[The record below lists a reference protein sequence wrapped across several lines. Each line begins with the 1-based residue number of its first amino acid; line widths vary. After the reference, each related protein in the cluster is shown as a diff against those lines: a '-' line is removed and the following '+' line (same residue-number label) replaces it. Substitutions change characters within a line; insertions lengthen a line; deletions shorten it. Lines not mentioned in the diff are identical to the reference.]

1 MYNEGRIKRSIV
13 PRKKGEECMESS
25 QNAGKKMTMPKQ
37 HLPEN
42 RSLQDMA
49 WNAVLKSYRFCY
61 YTGVQLI
68 RYFRR
73 YKKRLFR
80 FAVST
85 RLGIQLKIKKRLT
98 LVGRKFRFAMN
109 DAMRPYRQVQ
119 RLKQSQEERLALA
132 EELGPKEVRREK
144 SRIWRESL
152 RLVCKTLGTVFNYVA
167 PVVSFIILVSLI
179 HQNTNL
185 QFALEVEY
193 NDKMIGYIAK
203 ESDFDE
209 SEKMMQS
216 RIVYEEYQPPLDT
229 VPKYTLKVIDKE
241 ELSTV
246 NEIADELIAASGNE
260 ITEAS
265 GLYVDGTF
273 YGAVEN
279 AAPVRALLDS
289 MLNQYRTGDENERV
303 DFVQDVQLS
312 KGLYLLSS
320 LVEPEEMEAV
330 LTSEVEGE
338 VTYTVEEGDAPTL
351 ISQKMDIPYSQLKA
365 LNPGIEE
372 SLLVGQEVLI
382 SNQVNFLTVKRTVTE
397 VYEEDIPFGTEEVV
411 DANYAKG
418 YQAVRSSGVLG
429 KRLVTAD
436 VVYVNGLE
444 TDRTEIDSTVLK
456 EPVDQVVTVGT
467 AEPIQVLSS
476 SSGSGYSSSSGG
488 FIWPVDGGYLSCGIN
503 GYWGHTGMDIAASRG
518 TVIRAAASGTVVK
531 AVRQYYAYGIHVKI
545 SHGNGIYTLY
555 AHMSQL
561 AVSYGDYVQQ
571 GQIIGYVGQTGN
583 AYGNHCH
590 FEIIINGRFMDP
602 SKYIGTYYPGR

>member
-1 MYNEGRIKRSIV
+1 
-13 PRKKGEECMESS
+13 MESS

-85 RLGIQLKIKKRLT
+85 RLGFQLKIKKRLI

-279 AAPVRALLDS
+279 AAPIHALLDS

-320 LVEPEEMEAV
+320 LVEPEEMEAI
-330 LTSEVEGE
+330 LTSEVEGK
-338 VTYTVEEGDAPTL
+338 VTYTVEECDAPTL
-351 ISQKMDIPYSQLKA
+351 ITQKMDIPYSQLKA

-372 SLLVGQEVLI
+372 SLLVGQEVLV

-429 KRLVTAD
+429 KRLITAD

-467 AEPIQVLSS
+467 AEPVQVLSS

-503 GYWGHTGMDIAASRG
+503 GYWGHTGMDIATSRG
-518 TVIRAAASGTVVK
+518 TIIRAAASGTVVK

>member
-1 MYNEGRIKRSIV
+1 MEKKSSGTSV
-13 PRKKGEECMESS
+13 TRKKGEECMESS
-25 QNAGKKMTMPKQ
+25 QNAGKKMPAAKRRMPKNQ
-37 HLPEN
+37 
-42 RSLQDMA
+42 SLQDMA
-49 WNAVLKSYRFCY
+49 QNAALKSYRFCY

-80 FAVST
+80 FAVRT
-85 RLGIQLKIKKRLT
+85 RLGLQLKMKKRLT
-98 LVGRKFRFAMN
+98 LVGRKFRFAVN

-119 RLKQSQEERLALA
+119 RLRQSQEERLALA
-132 EELGPKEVRREK
+132 EELGPKAVRKEK

-152 RLVCKTLGTVFNYVA
+152 RLVCKILGTVFNYVA
-167 PVVSFIILVSLI
+167 PVVSFIILVGLI
-179 HQNTNL
+179 HENTNL

-193 NDKMIGYIAK
+193 NDKMIGYIEK

-209 SEKMMQS
+209 SEKIMQS

-229 VPKYTLKVIDKE
+229 VPKYTLKVIDEE

-265 GLYVDGTF
+265 GLYVDGVF
-273 YGAVEN
+273 YGAVED
-279 AAPVRALLDS
+279 AAPIRALLDS
-289 MLNQYRTGDENERV
+289 MLDQYRTGSENERV
-303 DFVQDVQLS
+303 DFVQDVELS

-338 VTYTVEEGDAPTL
+338 VTYTVVEGDAPTL

-444 TDRTEIDSTVLK
+444 EDRTEVDSVVLK

-476 SSGSGYSSSSGG
+476 SSGGSATGSSSS
-488 FIWPVDGGYLSCGIN
+488 FIWPVDGGHVTCGIN
-503 GYWGHTGMDIAASRG
+503 GYWGHTGMDIGANRG

-571 GQIIGYVGQTGN
+571 GQIIGYVGMTGN
-583 AYGNHCH
+583 ASGNHCH

-602 SKYIGTYYPGR
+602 AKYIGTYYPGR

>member
-1 MYNEGRIKRSIV
+1 
-13 PRKKGEECMESS
+13 MESS
-25 QNAGKKMTMPKQ
+25 QNAGKKMPAAKRRMPKHQ
-37 HLPEN
+37 
-42 RSLQDMA
+42 SLQDMA
-49 WNAVLKSYRFCY
+49 QNAALKSYRFCY

-80 FAVST
+80 FAVRT
-85 RLGIQLKIKKRLT
+85 RLGLQLKMKKRLT
-98 LVGRKFRFAMN
+98 LVGRKFRFAVN

-119 RLKQSQEERLALA
+119 RLRQSQEERLALA
-132 EELGPKEVRREK
+132 EELGPKAVRKEK

-152 RLVCKTLGTVFNYVA
+152 RLVCKILGTVFNYVA
-167 PVVSFIILVSLI
+167 PVVSFIILVGLI
-179 HQNTNL
+179 HENTNL

-193 NDKMIGYIAK
+193 NDKMIGYIEK

-209 SEKMMQS
+209 SEKIMQS

-229 VPKYTLKVIDKE
+229 VPKYTLKVIDEE

-265 GLYVDGTF
+265 GLYVDGVF
-273 YGAVEN
+273 YGAVEE
-279 AAPVRALLDS
+279 AAPIRALLDS
-289 MLNQYRTGDENERV
+289 MLDQYRTGSENERV
-303 DFVQDVQLS
+303 DFVQDVELS

-338 VTYTVEEGDAPTL
+338 VTYTVVEGDAPTL

-444 TDRTEIDSTVLK
+444 EDRTEVDSVVLK

-476 SSGSGYSSSSGG
+476 SSGGSATGSSSS
-488 FIWPVDGGYLSCGIN
+488 FIWPVDGGHVTCGIN
-503 GYWGHTGMDIAASRG
+503 GYWGHTGMDIGANRG

-571 GQIIGYVGQTGN
+571 GQIIGYVGMTGN
-583 AYGNHCH
+583 ASGNHCH

-602 SKYIGTYYPGR
+602 AKYIGTYYPGR

>member
-1 MYNEGRIKRSIV
+1 
-13 PRKKGEECMESS
+13 MESS
-25 QNAGKKMTMPKQ
+25 QNAGKKMPAAKRRMPKNQ
-37 HLPEN
+37 
-42 RSLQDMA
+42 SLQDMA
-49 WNAVLKSYRFCY
+49 QNAALKSYRFCY

-80 FAVST
+80 FAVRT
-85 RLGIQLKIKKRLT
+85 RLGLQLKMKKRLT
-98 LVGRKFRFAMN
+98 LVGRKFRFAVN

-119 RLKQSQEERLALA
+119 RLRQSQEERLALA
-132 EELGPKEVRREK
+132 EELGPKAVRKEK

-152 RLVCKTLGTVFNYVA
+152 RLVCKILGTVFNYVA
-167 PVVSFIILVSLI
+167 PVVSFIILVGLI
-179 HQNTNL
+179 HENTNL

-193 NDKMIGYIAK
+193 NDKMIGYIEK

-209 SEKMMQS
+209 SEKIMQS

-229 VPKYTLKVIDKE
+229 VPKYTLKVIDEE

-265 GLYVDGTF
+265 GLYVDGVF
-273 YGAVEN
+273 YGAVED
-279 AAPVRALLDS
+279 AAPIRALLDS
-289 MLNQYRTGDENERV
+289 MLDQYRTGSENERV
-303 DFVQDVQLS
+303 DFVQDVELS

-338 VTYTVEEGDAPTL
+338 VTYTVVEGDAPTL

-444 TDRTEIDSTVLK
+444 EDRTEVDSVVLK

-476 SSGSGYSSSSGG
+476 SSGGSATGSSSS
-488 FIWPVDGGYLSCGIN
+488 FIWPVDGGHVTCGIN
-503 GYWGHTGMDIAASRG
+503 GYWGHTGMDIGANRG

-590 FEIIINGRFMDP
+590 FEIIINVRFMDP
-602 SKYIGTYYPGR
+602 AKYIGTYYPGR

>member
-1 MYNEGRIKRSIV
+1 
-13 PRKKGEECMESS
+13 MESS
-25 QNAGKKMTMPKQ
+25 QNAGKKMPAAKRRMPKHQ
-37 HLPEN
+37 
-42 RSLQDMA
+42 SLQDMA
-49 WNAVLKSYRFCY
+49 QNAALKSYRFCY

-80 FAVST
+80 FAVRT
-85 RLGIQLKIKKRLT
+85 RLGLQLKMKKRLT
-98 LVGRKFRFAMN
+98 LVGRKFRFAVN

-119 RLKQSQEERLALA
+119 RLRQSQEERLALA
-132 EELGPKEVRREK
+132 EELGPKAVRKEK

-152 RLVCKTLGTVFNYVA
+152 RLVCKILGTVFNYVA
-167 PVVSFIILVSLI
+167 PVVSFIILVGLI
-179 HQNTNL
+179 HENTNL

-193 NDKMIGYIAK
+193 NDKMIGYIEK

-209 SEKMMQS
+209 SEKIMQS

-229 VPKYTLKVIDKE
+229 VPKYTLKVIDEE

-265 GLYVDGTF
+265 GLYVDGVF
-273 YGAVEN
+273 YGAVED
-279 AAPVRALLDS
+279 AAPIRALLDS
-289 MLNQYRTGDENERV
+289 MLDQYRTGSENERV
-303 DFVQDVQLS
+303 DFVQDVELS

-338 VTYTVEEGDAPTL
+338 VTYTVVEGDAPTL

-444 TDRTEIDSTVLK
+444 EDRTEVDSVVLK

-476 SSGSGYSSSSGG
+476 SSGGSAASSSGG
-488 FIWPVDGGYLSCGIN
+488 FIWPVDGGHVTCGIN
-503 GYWGHTGMDIAASRG
+503 GYWGHTGMDIGANRG

-602 SKYIGTYYPGR
+602 AKYIGTYYPGR

>member
-1 MYNEGRIKRSIV
+1 MEKKSSGTSV
-13 PRKKGEECMESS
+13 TRKKGEECMESS
-25 QNAGKKMTMPKQ
+25 QNAGKKMPAAKRRMPKNQ
-37 HLPEN
+37 
-42 RSLQDMA
+42 SLQDMA
-49 WNAVLKSYRFCY
+49 QNAALKSYRFCY

-80 FAVST
+80 FAVRT
-85 RLGIQLKIKKRLT
+85 RLGLQLKMKKRLT
-98 LVGRKFRFAMN
+98 LVGRKFRFAVN

-119 RLKQSQEERLALA
+119 RLRQSQEERLALA
-132 EELGPKEVRREK
+132 EELGPKAVRKEK

-152 RLVCKTLGTVFNYVA
+152 RLVCKILGTVFNYVA
-167 PVVSFIILVSLI
+167 PVVSFIILVGLI
-179 HQNTNL
+179 HENTNL

-193 NDKMIGYIAK
+193 NDKMIGYIEK

-209 SEKMMQS
+209 SEKIMQS

-229 VPKYTLKVIDKE
+229 VPKYTLKVIDEE

-265 GLYVDGTF
+265 GLYVDGVF
-273 YGAVEN
+273 YGAVED
-279 AAPVRALLDS
+279 AAPIRALLDS
-289 MLNQYRTGDENERV
+289 MLDQYRTGSENERV
-303 DFVQDVQLS
+303 DFVQDVELS

-338 VTYTVEEGDAPTL
+338 VTYTVVEGDAPTL

-444 TDRTEIDSTVLK
+444 EDRTEVDSVVLK

-476 SSGSGYSSSSGG
+476 SSGGSAAGSSGG
-488 FIWPVDGGYLSCGIN
+488 FIWPVDGGHVTCGIN
-503 GYWGHTGMDIAASRG
+503 GYWGHTGMDIGANRG

>member
-1 MYNEGRIKRSIV
+1 
-13 PRKKGEECMESS
+13 MESS
-25 QNAGKKMTMPKQ
+25 QNAGKKMPAAKRRMPKNQ
-37 HLPEN
+37 
-42 RSLQDMA
+42 SLQDMA
-49 WNAVLKSYRFCY
+49 QNAALKSYRFCY

-80 FAVST
+80 FAVRT
-85 RLGIQLKIKKRLT
+85 RLGLQLKMKKRLT
-98 LVGRKFRFAMN
+98 LVGRKFRFAVN

-119 RLKQSQEERLALA
+119 RLRQSQEERLALA
-132 EELGPKEVRREK
+132 EELGPKAVRKEK

-152 RLVCKTLGTVFNYVA
+152 RLVCKILGTVFNYVA
-167 PVVSFIILVSLI
+167 PVVSFIILVGLI
-179 HQNTNL
+179 HENTNL

-193 NDKMIGYIAK
+193 NDKMIGYIEK

-209 SEKMMQS
+209 SEKIMQS

-229 VPKYTLKVIDKE
+229 VPKYTLKVIDEE

-265 GLYVDGTF
+265 GLYVDGVF
-273 YGAVEN
+273 YGAVED
-279 AAPVRALLDS
+279 AAPIRALLDS
-289 MLNQYRTGDENERV
+289 MLDQYRTGSENERV
-303 DFVQDVQLS
+303 DFVQDVELS

-338 VTYTVEEGDAPTL
+338 VTYTVVEGDAPTL

-444 TDRTEIDSTVLK
+444 EDRTEVDSVVLK

-476 SSGSGYSSSSGG
+476 SSSGSAAGSSSG
-488 FIWPVDGGYLSCGIN
+488 FIWPVDGGHVTCGIN
-503 GYWGHTGMDIAASRG
+503 GYWGHTGMDIGANRG

>member
-1 MYNEGRIKRSIV
+1 
-13 PRKKGEECMESS
+13 MESS
-25 QNAGKKMTMPKQ
+25 QNAGKKMPAAKRRMPKNQ
-37 HLPEN
+37 
-42 RSLQDMA
+42 SLQDMA
-49 WNAVLKSYRFCY
+49 QNAALKSYRFCY

-80 FAVST
+80 FAVRT
-85 RLGIQLKIKKRLT
+85 RLGLQLKMKKRLT
-98 LVGRKFRFAMN
+98 LVGRKFRFAVN

-119 RLKQSQEERLALA
+119 RLRQSQEERLALA
-132 EELGPKEVRREK
+132 EELGPKAVRKEK

-152 RLVCKTLGTVFNYVA
+152 RLVCKILGTVFNYVA
-167 PVVSFIILVSLI
+167 PVVSFIILVGLI
-179 HQNTNL
+179 HENTNL

-193 NDKMIGYIAK
+193 NDKMIGYIEK

-209 SEKMMQS
+209 SEKIMQS

-229 VPKYTLKVIDKE
+229 VPKYTLKVIDEE

-265 GLYVDGTF
+265 GLYVDGVF
-273 YGAVEN
+273 YGAVED
-279 AAPVRALLDS
+279 AAPIRALLDS
-289 MLNQYRTGDENERV
+289 MLDQYRTGSENERV
-303 DFVQDVQLS
+303 DFVQDVELS

-338 VTYTVEEGDAPTL
+338 VTYTVVEGDAPTL

-444 TDRTEIDSTVLK
+444 EDRTEVDSVVLK

-476 SSGSGYSSSSGG
+476 SSSGSAAGSSSS
-488 FIWPVDGGYLSCGIN
+488 FIWPVDGGHVTCGIN
-503 GYWGHTGMDIAASRG
+503 GYWGHTGMDIGANRG

-571 GQIIGYVGQTGN
+571 GQIIGYVGMTGN
-583 AYGNHCH
+583 ASGNHCH

-602 SKYIGTYYPGR
+602 AKYIGTYYPGR

>member
-1 MYNEGRIKRSIV
+1 
-13 PRKKGEECMESS
+13 MESS
-25 QNAGKKMTMPKQ
+25 QNAGKKMPAAKRRMPKHQ
-37 HLPEN
+37 
-42 RSLQDMA
+42 SLQDMA
-49 WNAVLKSYRFCY
+49 QNAALKSYRFCY

-80 FAVST
+80 FAVRT
-85 RLGIQLKIKKRLT
+85 RLGLQLKMKKRLT
-98 LVGRKFRFAMN
+98 LVGRKFRFAVN

-119 RLKQSQEERLALA
+119 RLRQSQEERLALA
-132 EELGPKEVRREK
+132 EELGPKAVRKEK

-152 RLVCKTLGTVFNYVA
+152 RLVCKILGTVFNYVA
-167 PVVSFIILVSLI
+167 PVVSFIILVGLI
-179 HQNTNL
+179 HENTNL

-193 NDKMIGYIAK
+193 NDKMIGYIEK

-209 SEKMMQS
+209 SEKIMQS

-229 VPKYTLKVIDKE
+229 VPKYTLKVIDEE

-265 GLYVDGTF
+265 GLYVDGVF
-273 YGAVEN
+273 YGAVED
-279 AAPVRALLDS
+279 AAPIRALLDS
-289 MLNQYRTGDENERV
+289 MLDQYRTGSENERV
-303 DFVQDVQLS
+303 DFVQDVELS

-338 VTYTVEEGDAPTL
+338 VTYTVVEGDAPTL

-444 TDRTEIDSTVLK
+444 EDRTEVDSVVLK

-476 SSGSGYSSSSGG
+476 SSGGSAAGSSGS
-488 FIWPVDGGYLSCGIN
+488 FIWPVDGGHVTCGIN
-503 GYWGHTGMDIAASRG
+503 GYWGHTGMDIGANRG

>member
-1 MYNEGRIKRSIV
+1 
-13 PRKKGEECMESS
+13 MESS
-25 QNAGKKMTMPKQ
+25 QNAGKKMPAAKRRMPKNQ
-37 HLPEN
+37 
-42 RSLQDMA
+42 SLQDMA
-49 WNAVLKSYRFCY
+49 QNAALKSYRFCY

-80 FAVST
+80 FAVRT
-85 RLGIQLKIKKRLT
+85 RLGLQLKMKKRLT
-98 LVGRKFRFAMN
+98 LVGRKFRFAVN

-119 RLKQSQEERLALA
+119 RLRQSQEERLALA
-132 EELGPKEVRREK
+132 EELGPKAVRKEK

-152 RLVCKTLGTVFNYVA
+152 RLVCKILGTVFNYVA
-167 PVVSFIILVSLI
+167 PVVSFIILVGLI
-179 HQNTNL
+179 HENTNL

-193 NDKMIGYIAK
+193 NDKMIGYIEK

-209 SEKMMQS
+209 SEKIMQS

-229 VPKYTLKVIDKE
+229 VPKYTLKVIDEE

-265 GLYVDGTF
+265 GLYVDGVF
-273 YGAVEN
+273 YGAVED
-279 AAPVRALLDS
+279 AAPIRALLDS
-289 MLNQYRTGDENERV
+289 MLDQYRTGSENERV
-303 DFVQDVQLS
+303 DFVQDVELS

-338 VTYTVEEGDAPTL
+338 VTYTVVEGDAPTL

-444 TDRTEIDSTVLK
+444 EDRTEVDSVVLK

-476 SSGSGYSSSSGG
+476 SSGGSAAGSSSS
-488 FIWPVDGGYLSCGIN
+488 FIWPVDGGHVTCGIN
-503 GYWGHTGMDIAASRG
+503 GYWGHTGMDIGANRG

-602 SKYIGTYYPGR
+602 AKYIGTYYPGR

>member
-1 MYNEGRIKRSIV
+1 MEKKSSGTSV
-13 PRKKGEECMESS
+13 TRKKGEECMESS
-25 QNAGKKMTMPKQ
+25 QNAGKKMPAAKRRMPKNQ
-37 HLPEN
+37 
-42 RSLQDMA
+42 SLQDMA
-49 WNAVLKSYRFCY
+49 QNAALKSYRFCY

-80 FAVST
+80 FAVRT
-85 RLGIQLKIKKRLT
+85 RLGLQLKMKKRLT
-98 LVGRKFRFAMN
+98 LVGRKFRFAVN

-119 RLKQSQEERLALA
+119 RLRQSQEERLALA
-132 EELGPKEVRREK
+132 EELGPKAVRKEK

-152 RLVCKTLGTVFNYVA
+152 RLVCKILGTVFNYVA
-167 PVVSFIILVSLI
+167 PVVSFIILVGLI
-179 HQNTNL
+179 HENTNL

-193 NDKMIGYIAK
+193 NDKMIGYIEK

-209 SEKMMQS
+209 SEKIMQS

-229 VPKYTLKVIDKE
+229 VPKYTLKVIDEE

-265 GLYVDGTF
+265 GLYVDGVF
-273 YGAVEN
+273 YGAVED
-279 AAPVRALLDS
+279 AAPIRALLDS
-289 MLNQYRTGDENERV
+289 MLDQYRTGSENERV
-303 DFVQDVQLS
+303 DFVQDVELS

-338 VTYTVEEGDAPTL
+338 VTYTVVEGDAPTL

-444 TDRTEIDSTVLK
+444 EDRTEVDSVVLK

-476 SSGSGYSSSSGG
+476 SSSGSAAGSSSS
-488 FIWPVDGGYLSCGIN
+488 FIWPVDGGHVTCGIN
-503 GYWGHTGMDIAASRG
+503 GYWGHTGMDIGANRG

-602 SKYIGTYYPGR
+602 AKYIGTYYPGR

>member
-1 MYNEGRIKRSIV
+1 MEKKSSGTSV
-13 PRKKGEECMESS
+13 TRKKGEECMESS
-25 QNAGKKMTMPKQ
+25 QNAGKKMPAAKRRMPKHQ
-37 HLPEN
+37 
-42 RSLQDMA
+42 SLQDMA
-49 WNAVLKSYRFCY
+49 QNAALKSYRFCY

-80 FAVST
+80 FAVRT
-85 RLGIQLKIKKRLT
+85 RLGLQLKMKKRLT
-98 LVGRKFRFAMN
+98 LVGRKFRFAVN

-119 RLKQSQEERLALA
+119 RLRQSQEERLALA
-132 EELGPKEVRREK
+132 EELGPKAVRKEK

-152 RLVCKTLGTVFNYVA
+152 RLVCKILGTVFNYVA
-167 PVVSFIILVSLI
+167 PVVSFIILVGLI
-179 HQNTNL
+179 HENTNL

-193 NDKMIGYIAK
+193 NDKMIGYIEK

-209 SEKMMQS
+209 SEKIMQS

-229 VPKYTLKVIDKE
+229 VPKYTLKVIDEE

-265 GLYVDGTF
+265 GLYVDGVF
-273 YGAVEN
+273 YGAVED
-279 AAPVRALLDS
+279 AAPIRALLDS
-289 MLNQYRTGDENERV
+289 MLDQYRTGSENERV
-303 DFVQDVQLS
+303 DFVQDVELS

-338 VTYTVEEGDAPTL
+338 VTYTVVEGDAPTL

-444 TDRTEIDSTVLK
+444 EDRTEVDSVVLK

-476 SSGSGYSSSSGG
+476 SSGGSAAGSSGG

>member
-1 MYNEGRIKRSIV
+1 
-13 PRKKGEECMESS
+13 MESS
-25 QNAGKKMTMPKQ
+25 QNAGKKMPAAKRRMPKHQ
-37 HLPEN
+37 
-42 RSLQDMA
+42 SLQDMA
-49 WNAVLKSYRFCY
+49 QNAALKSYRFCY

-80 FAVST
+80 FAVRT
-85 RLGIQLKIKKRLT
+85 RLGLQLKMKKRLT
-98 LVGRKFRFAMN
+98 LVGRKFRFAVN

-119 RLKQSQEERLALA
+119 RLRQSQEERLALA
-132 EELGPKEVRREK
+132 EELGPKAVRKEK

-152 RLVCKTLGTVFNYVA
+152 RLVCKILGTVFNYVA
-167 PVVSFIILVSLI
+167 PVVSFIILVGLI
-179 HQNTNL
+179 HENTNL

-193 NDKMIGYIAK
+193 NDKMIGYIEK

-209 SEKMMQS
+209 SEKIMQS

-229 VPKYTLKVIDKE
+229 VPKYTLKVIDEE

-265 GLYVDGTF
+265 GLYVDGVF
-273 YGAVEN
+273 YGAVED
-279 AAPVRALLDS
+279 AAPIRALLDS
-289 MLNQYRTGDENERV
+289 MLDQYRTGSENERV
-303 DFVQDVQLS
+303 DFVQDVELS

-338 VTYTVEEGDAPTL
+338 VTYTVVEGDAPTL

-444 TDRTEIDSTVLK
+444 EDRTEVDSVVLK

-476 SSGSGYSSSSGG
+476 SSGGSAAGSSSS
-488 FIWPVDGGYLSCGIN
+488 FIWPVDGGHVTCGIN
-503 GYWGHTGMDIAASRG
+503 GYWGHTGMDIGANRG

>member
-1 MYNEGRIKRSIV
+1 MEKKSSGTSV
-13 PRKKGEECMESS
+13 TRKKGEECMESS
-25 QNAGKKMTMPKQ
+25 QNAGKKMPAAKRRMPKNQ
-37 HLPEN
+37 
-42 RSLQDMA
+42 SLQDMA
-49 WNAVLKSYRFCY
+49 QNAALKSYRFCY

-80 FAVST
+80 FAVRT
-85 RLGIQLKIKKRLT
+85 RLGLQLKMKKRLT
-98 LVGRKFRFAMN
+98 LVGRKFRFAVN

-119 RLKQSQEERLALA
+119 RLRQSQEERLALA
-132 EELGPKEVRREK
+132 EELGPKAVRKEK

-152 RLVCKTLGTVFNYVA
+152 RLVCKILGTVFNYVA
-167 PVVSFIILVSLI
+167 PVVSFIILVGLI
-179 HQNTNL
+179 HENTNL

-193 NDKMIGYIAK
+193 NDKMIGYIEK

-209 SEKMMQS
+209 SEKIMQS

-229 VPKYTLKVIDKE
+229 VPKYTLKVIDEE

-265 GLYVDGTF
+265 GLYVDGVF
-273 YGAVEN
+273 YGAVED
-279 AAPVRALLDS
+279 AAPIRALLDS
-289 MLNQYRTGDENERV
+289 MLDQYRTGSENERV
-303 DFVQDVQLS
+303 DFVQDVELS

-338 VTYTVEEGDAPTL
+338 VTYTVVEGDAPTL

-444 TDRTEIDSTVLK
+444 EDRTEVDSVVLK

-476 SSGSGYSSSSGG
+476 SSSGSAAGSSSS
-488 FIWPVDGGYLSCGIN
+488 FIWPVDGGHVTCGIN
-503 GYWGHTGMDIAASRG
+503 GYWGHTGMDIGANRG

-571 GQIIGYVGQTGN
+571 GQIIGYVGMTGN
-583 AYGNHCH
+583 ASGNHCH

-602 SKYIGTYYPGR
+602 AKYIGTYYPGR

>member
-1 MYNEGRIKRSIV
+1 
-13 PRKKGEECMESS
+13 MESS
-25 QNAGKKMTMPKQ
+25 QNAGKKMPAAKRRMPKNQ
-37 HLPEN
+37 
-42 RSLQDMA
+42 SLQDMA
-49 WNAVLKSYRFCY
+49 QNAALKSYRFCY

-80 FAVST
+80 FAVRT
-85 RLGIQLKIKKRLT
+85 RLGFQLKMKKRLT
-98 LVGRKFRFAMN
+98 LVGRKFRFAVN

-119 RLKQSQEERLALA
+119 RLRQSQEERLALA
-132 EELGPKEVRREK
+132 EELGPKAVRKEK

-152 RLVCKTLGTVFNYVA
+152 RLVCKILGTVFNYVA
-167 PVVSFIILVSLI
+167 PVVSFIILVGLI
-179 HQNTNL
+179 HENTNL

-193 NDKMIGYIAK
+193 NDKMIGYIEK

-209 SEKMMQS
+209 SEKIMQS

-229 VPKYTLKVIDKE
+229 VPKYTLKVIDEE

-265 GLYVDGTF
+265 GLYVDGVF
-273 YGAVEN
+273 YGAVED
-279 AAPVRALLDS
+279 AAPIRALLDS
-289 MLNQYRTGDENERV
+289 MLDQYRTGSENERV
-303 DFVQDVQLS
+303 DFVQDVELS

-338 VTYTVEEGDAPTL
+338 VTYTVVEGDAPTL

-444 TDRTEIDSTVLK
+444 EDRTEVDSVVLK

-476 SSGSGYSSSSGG
+476 SSGGSAAGSSSS
-488 FIWPVDGGYLSCGIN
+488 FIWPVDGGHVTCGIN
-503 GYWGHTGMDIAASRG
+503 GYWGHTGMDIGANRG

-602 SKYIGTYYPGR
+602 AKYIGTYYPGR

>member
-1 MYNEGRIKRSIV
+1 MEKKSSGTSV
-13 PRKKGEECMESS
+13 TRKKGEECMESS
-25 QNAGKKMTMPKQ
+25 QNAGKKMPAAKRRMPKNQ
-37 HLPEN
+37 
-42 RSLQDMA
+42 SLQDMA
-49 WNAVLKSYRFCY
+49 QNAALKSYRFCY

-80 FAVST
+80 FAVRT
-85 RLGIQLKIKKRLT
+85 RLGLQLKMKKRLT
-98 LVGRKFRFAMN
+98 LVGRKFRFAVN

-119 RLKQSQEERLALA
+119 RLRQSQEERLALA
-132 EELGPKEVRREK
+132 EELGPKAVRKEK

-152 RLVCKTLGTVFNYVA
+152 RLVCKILGTVFNYVA
-167 PVVSFIILVSLI
+167 PVVSFIILVGLI
-179 HQNTNL
+179 HENTNL

-193 NDKMIGYIAK
+193 NDKMIGYIEK

-209 SEKMMQS
+209 SEKIMQS

-229 VPKYTLKVIDKE
+229 VPKYTLKVIDEE

-265 GLYVDGTF
+265 GLYVDGVF
-273 YGAVEN
+273 YGAVED
-279 AAPVRALLDS
+279 AAPIRALLDS
-289 MLNQYRTGDENERV
+289 MLDQYRTGSENERV
-303 DFVQDVQLS
+303 DFVQDVELS

-338 VTYTVEEGDAPTL
+338 VTYTVVEGDAPTL

-444 TDRTEIDSTVLK
+444 EDRTEVDSVVLK

-476 SSGSGYSSSSGG
+476 SSGGSATGSSSS
-488 FIWPVDGGYLSCGIN
+488 FIWPVDGGHVTCGIN

-545 SHGNGIYTLY
+545 
-555 AHMSQL
+555 Q
-561 AVSYGDYVQQ
+561 
-571 GQIIGYVGQTGN
+571 
-583 AYGNHCH
+583 
-590 FEIIINGRFMDP
+590 P
-602 SKYIGTYYPGR
+602 SEEK

>member
-1 MYNEGRIKRSIV
+1 
-13 PRKKGEECMESS
+13 MESS
-25 QNAGKKMTMPKQ
+25 QNAGKKMPAAKRRMPKHQ
-37 HLPEN
+37 
-42 RSLQDMA
+42 SLQDMA
-49 WNAVLKSYRFCY
+49 QNAALKSYRFCY

-80 FAVST
+80 FAVRT
-85 RLGIQLKIKKRLT
+85 RLGLQLKMKKRLT
-98 LVGRKFRFAMN
+98 LVGRKFRFAVN

-119 RLKQSQEERLALA
+119 RLRQSQEERLALA
-132 EELGPKEVRREK
+132 EELGPKAVRKEK

-152 RLVCKTLGTVFNYVA
+152 RLVCKILGTVFNYVA
-167 PVVSFIILVSLI
+167 PVVSFIILVGLI
-179 HQNTNL
+179 HENTNL

-193 NDKMIGYIAK
+193 NDKMIGYIEK

-209 SEKMMQS
+209 SEKIMQS

-229 VPKYTLKVIDKE
+229 VPKYTLKVIDEE

-265 GLYVDGTF
+265 GLYVDGVF
-273 YGAVEN
+273 YGAVED
-279 AAPVRALLDS
+279 AAPIRALLDS
-289 MLNQYRTGDENERV
+289 MLDQYRTGSENERV
-303 DFVQDVQLS
+303 DFVQDVELS

-338 VTYTVEEGDAPTL
+338 VTYTVVEGDAPTL

-444 TDRTEIDSTVLK
+444 EDRTEVDSVVLK

-476 SSGSGYSSSSGG
+476 SSGGSAAGSSSS
-488 FIWPVDGGYLSCGIN
+488 FIWPVDGGDVTCGIN
-503 GYWGHTGMDIAASRG
+503 GYWGHTGMDIGANRG

-571 GQIIGYVGQTGN
+571 GQIIGYVGMTGN
-583 AYGNHCH
+583 ASGNHCH

-602 SKYIGTYYPGR
+602 AKYIGTYYPGR

>member
-1 MYNEGRIKRSIV
+1 MEKKSSGTSV
-13 PRKKGEECMESS
+13 TRKKGEECMESS
-25 QNAGKKMTMPKQ
+25 QNAGKKMPAAKRRMPKHQ
-37 HLPEN
+37 
-42 RSLQDMA
+42 SLQDMA
-49 WNAVLKSYRFCY
+49 QNAALKSYRFCY

-80 FAVST
+80 FAVRT
-85 RLGIQLKIKKRLT
+85 RLGLQLKMKKRLT
-98 LVGRKFRFAMN
+98 LVGRKFRFAVN

-119 RLKQSQEERLALA
+119 RLRQSQEERLALA
-132 EELGPKEVRREK
+132 EELGPKAVRKEK

-152 RLVCKTLGTVFNYVA
+152 RLVCKILGTVFNYVA
-167 PVVSFIILVSLI
+167 PVVSFIILVGLI
-179 HQNTNL
+179 HENTNL

-209 SEKMMQS
+209 SEKIMQS

-229 VPKYTLKVIDKE
+229 VPKYTLKVIDEE

-265 GLYVDGTF
+265 GLYVDGVF
-273 YGAVEN
+273 YGAVED
-279 AAPVRALLDS
+279 AAPIRALLDS
-289 MLNQYRTGDENERV
+289 MLDQYRTGSENERV
-303 DFVQDVQLS
+303 DFVQDVELS

-338 VTYTVEEGDAPTL
+338 VTYTVVEGDAPTL

-444 TDRTEIDSTVLK
+444 EDRTEVDSVVLK

-476 SSGSGYSSSSGG
+476 SSGGSTTGSSGG

>member
-1 MYNEGRIKRSIV
+1 MEKKSSGTSV
-13 PRKKGEECMESS
+13 TRKKGEECMESS
-25 QNAGKKMTMPKQ
+25 QNAGKKMPAAKRRMPKNQ
-37 HLPEN
+37 
-42 RSLQDMA
+42 SLQDMA
-49 WNAVLKSYRFCY
+49 QNAALKSYRFCY

-80 FAVST
+80 FAVRT
-85 RLGIQLKIKKRLT
+85 RLGFQLKMKKRLT
-98 LVGRKFRFAMN
+98 LVGRKFRFAVN

-119 RLKQSQEERLALA
+119 RLRQSQEERLALA
-132 EELGPKEVRREK
+132 EELGPKAVRKEK

-152 RLVCKTLGTVFNYVA
+152 RLVCKILGTVFNYVA
-167 PVVSFIILVSLI
+167 PVVSFIILVGLI
-179 HQNTNL
+179 HENTNL

-193 NDKMIGYIAK
+193 NDKMIGYIEK

-209 SEKMMQS
+209 SEKIMQS

-229 VPKYTLKVIDKE
+229 VPKYTLKVIDEE

-265 GLYVDGTF
+265 GLYVDGVF
-273 YGAVEN
+273 YGAVED
-279 AAPVRALLDS
+279 AAPIRALLDS
-289 MLNQYRTGDENERV
+289 MLDQYRTGSENERV
-303 DFVQDVQLS
+303 DFVQDVELS

-338 VTYTVEEGDAPTL
+338 VTYTVVEGDAPTL

-444 TDRTEIDSTVLK
+444 EDRTEVDSVVLK

-476 SSGSGYSSSSGG
+476 SSGGSAAGSSSS
-488 FIWPVDGGYLSCGIN
+488 FIWPVDGGHVTCGIN
-503 GYWGHTGMDIAASRG
+503 GYWGHTGMDIGANRG

>member
-1 MYNEGRIKRSIV
+1 
-13 PRKKGEECMESS
+13 MESS
-25 QNAGKKMTMPKQ
+25 QNAGKKMPAAKRRMPKHQ
-37 HLPEN
+37 
-42 RSLQDMA
+42 SLQDMA
-49 WNAVLKSYRFCY
+49 QNAALKSYRFCY

-80 FAVST
+80 FAVRT
-85 RLGIQLKIKKRLT
+85 RLGLQLKMKKRLT
-98 LVGRKFRFAMN
+98 LVGRKFRFAVN

-119 RLKQSQEERLALA
+119 RLRQSQEERLALA
-132 EELGPKEVRREK
+132 EELGPKAVRKEK

-152 RLVCKTLGTVFNYVA
+152 RLVCKILGTVFNYVA
-167 PVVSFIILVSLI
+167 PVVSFIILVGLI
-179 HQNTNL
+179 HENTNL

-209 SEKMMQS
+209 SEKIMQS

-229 VPKYTLKVIDKE
+229 VPKYTLKVIDEE

-265 GLYVDGTF
+265 GLYVDGVF
-273 YGAVEN
+273 YGAVED
-279 AAPVRALLDS
+279 AAPIRALLDS
-289 MLNQYRTGDENERV
+289 MLDQYRTGSENERV
-303 DFVQDVQLS
+303 DFVQDVELS

-338 VTYTVEEGDAPTL
+338 VTYTVVEGDAPTL

-444 TDRTEIDSTVLK
+444 EDRTEVDSVVLK

-476 SSGSGYSSSSGG
+476 SSGGSAAGSSSS
-488 FIWPVDGGYLSCGIN
+488 FIWPVDGGHVTCGIN
-503 GYWGHTGMDIAASRG
+503 GYWGHTGMDIGANRG

-571 GQIIGYVGQTGN
+571 GQIIGYVGMTGN
-583 AYGNHCH
+583 ASGNHCH

-602 SKYIGTYYPGR
+602 AKYIGTYYPGR

>member
-1 MYNEGRIKRSIV
+1 
-13 PRKKGEECMESS
+13 MESS
-25 QNAGKKMTMPKQ
+25 QNAGKKMPAAKRRMPKNQ
-37 HLPEN
+37 
-42 RSLQDMA
+42 SLQDMA
-49 WNAVLKSYRFCY
+49 QNAALKSYRFCY

-80 FAVST
+80 FAVRT
-85 RLGIQLKIKKRLT
+85 RLGLQLKMKKRLT
-98 LVGRKFRFAMN
+98 LVGRKFRFAVN

-119 RLKQSQEERLALA
+119 RLRQSQEERLALA
-132 EELGPKEVRREK
+132 EELGPKAVRKEK

-152 RLVCKTLGTVFNYVA
+152 RLVCKILGTVFNYVA
-167 PVVSFIILVSLI
+167 PVVSFIILVGLI
-179 HQNTNL
+179 HENTNL

-193 NDKMIGYIAK
+193 NDKMIGYIEK

-209 SEKMMQS
+209 SEKIMQS

-229 VPKYTLKVIDKE
+229 VPKYTLKVIDEE

-265 GLYVDGTF
+265 GLYVDGVF
-273 YGAVEN
+273 YGAVED
-279 AAPVRALLDS
+279 AAPIRALLDS
-289 MLNQYRTGDENERV
+289 MLDQYRTGSENERV
-303 DFVQDVQLS
+303 DFVQDVELS

-338 VTYTVEEGDAPTL
+338 VTYTVVEGDAPTL

-444 TDRTEIDSTVLK
+444 EDRTEVDSVVLK

-476 SSGSGYSSSSGG
+476 SSGGSATGSSSS
-488 FIWPVDGGYLSCGIN
+488 FIWPVDGGHVTCGIN
-503 GYWGHTGMDIAASRG
+503 GYWGHTGMDIGANRG

-571 GQIIGYVGQTGN
+571 GQIIGYVGMTGN
-583 AYGNHCH
+583 ASGNHCH

-602 SKYIGTYYPGR
+602 AKYIGTYYPGR

>member
-1 MYNEGRIKRSIV
+1 MEKKSSGTSV
-13 PRKKGEECMESS
+13 TRKKGEECMESS
-25 QNAGKKMTMPKQ
+25 QNAGKKMPAAKRRMPKNQ
-37 HLPEN
+37 
-42 RSLQDMA
+42 SLQDMA
-49 WNAVLKSYRFCY
+49 QNAALKSYRFCY

-80 FAVST
+80 FAVRT
-85 RLGIQLKIKKRLT
+85 RLGLQLKMKKRLT
-98 LVGRKFRFAMN
+98 LVGRKFRFAVN

-119 RLKQSQEERLALA
+119 RLRQSQEERLALA
-132 EELGPKEVRREK
+132 EELGPKAVRKEK

-152 RLVCKTLGTVFNYVA
+152 RLVCKILGTVFNYVA
-167 PVVSFIILVSLI
+167 PVVSFIILVGLI
-179 HQNTNL
+179 HENTNL

-193 NDKMIGYIAK
+193 NDKMIGYIEK

-209 SEKMMQS
+209 SEKIMQS

-229 VPKYTLKVIDKE
+229 VPKYTLKVIDEE

-265 GLYVDGTF
+265 GLYVDGVF
-273 YGAVEN
+273 YGAVED
-279 AAPVRALLDS
+279 AAPIRALLDS
-289 MLNQYRTGDENERV
+289 MLDQYRTGSENERV
-303 DFVQDVQLS
+303 DFVQDVELS

-338 VTYTVEEGDAPTL
+338 VTYTVVEGDAPTL

-444 TDRTEIDSTVLK
+444 EDRTEVDSVVLK

-476 SSGSGYSSSSGG
+476 SSGGSAAGSSSS
-488 FIWPVDGGYLSCGIN
+488 FIWPVDGGHVTCGIN
-503 GYWGHTGMDIAASRG
+503 GYWGHTGMDIGANRG

-602 SKYIGTYYPGR
+602 AKYIGTYYPGR

>member
-1 MYNEGRIKRSIV
+1 
-13 PRKKGEECMESS
+13 MESS
-25 QNAGKKMTMPKQ
+25 QNAGKKMPAAKRRMPKNQ
-37 HLPEN
+37 
-42 RSLQDMA
+42 SLQDMA
-49 WNAVLKSYRFCY
+49 QNAALKSYRFCY

-80 FAVST
+80 FAVRT
-85 RLGIQLKIKKRLT
+85 RLGLQLKMKKRLT
-98 LVGRKFRFAMN
+98 LVGRKFRFAVN

-119 RLKQSQEERLALA
+119 RLRQSQEERLALA
-132 EELGPKEVRREK
+132 EELGPKAVRKEK

-152 RLVCKTLGTVFNYVA
+152 RLVCKILGTVFNYVA
-167 PVVSFIILVSLI
+167 PVVSFIILVGLI
-179 HQNTNL
+179 HENTNL

-193 NDKMIGYIAK
+193 NDKMIGYIEK

-209 SEKMMQS
+209 SEKIMQS

-229 VPKYTLKVIDKE
+229 VPKYTLKVIDEE

-265 GLYVDGTF
+265 GLYVDGVF
-273 YGAVEN
+273 YGAVED
-279 AAPVRALLDS
+279 AAPIRALLDS
-289 MLNQYRTGDENERV
+289 MLDQYRTGSENERV
-303 DFVQDVQLS
+303 DFVQDVELS

-338 VTYTVEEGDAPTL
+338 VTYTVVEGDAPTL

-444 TDRTEIDSTVLK
+444 EDRTEVDSVVLK

-476 SSGSGYSSSSGG
+476 SSGGSAAGSSGG
-488 FIWPVDGGYLSCGIN
+488 FIWPVDGGHVTCGIN
-503 GYWGHTGMDIAASRG
+503 GYWGHTGMDIGANRG

-571 GQIIGYVGQTGN
+571 GQIIGYVGMTGN
-583 AYGNHCH
+583 ASGNHCH

-602 SKYIGTYYPGR
+602 AKYIGTYYPGR

>member
-1 MYNEGRIKRSIV
+1 
-13 PRKKGEECMESS
+13 MESS
-25 QNAGKKMTMPKQ
+25 QNAGKKMPAAKRRMPKNQ
-37 HLPEN
+37 
-42 RSLQDMA
+42 SLQDMA
-49 WNAVLKSYRFCY
+49 QNAALKSYRFCY

-80 FAVST
+80 FAVRT
-85 RLGIQLKIKKRLT
+85 RLGLQLKMKKRLT
-98 LVGRKFRFAMN
+98 LVGRKFRFAVN

-119 RLKQSQEERLALA
+119 RLRQSQEERLALA
-132 EELGPKEVRREK
+132 EELGPKAVRKEK

-152 RLVCKTLGTVFNYVA
+152 RLVCKILGTVFNYVA
-167 PVVSFIILVSLI
+167 PVVSFIILVGLI
-179 HQNTNL
+179 HENTNL

-193 NDKMIGYIAK
+193 NDKMIGYIEK

-209 SEKMMQS
+209 SEKIMQS

-229 VPKYTLKVIDKE
+229 VPKYTLKVIDEE

-265 GLYVDGTF
+265 GLYVDGVF
-273 YGAVEN
+273 YGAVED
-279 AAPVRALLDS
+279 AAPIRALLDS
-289 MLNQYRTGDENERV
+289 MLDQYRTGSENERV
-303 DFVQDVQLS
+303 DFVQDVELS

-338 VTYTVEEGDAPTL
+338 VTYTVVEGDAPTL

-444 TDRTEIDSTVLK
+444 EDRTEVDSVVLK

-476 SSGSGYSSSSGG
+476 SSSGSAAGSSGG
-488 FIWPVDGGYLSCGIN
+488 FIWPVDGGHVTCGIN
-503 GYWGHTGMDIAASRG
+503 GYWGHTGMDIGANRG

-571 GQIIGYVGQTGN
+571 GQIIGYVGMTGN
-583 AYGNHCH
+583 ASGNHCH

-602 SKYIGTYYPGR
+602 AKYIGTYYPGR

>member
-1 MYNEGRIKRSIV
+1 MEKKSSGTSV
-13 PRKKGEECMESS
+13 TRKKGEECMESS
-25 QNAGKKMTMPKQ
+25 QNAGKKMPAAKRRMPKHQ
-37 HLPEN
+37 
-42 RSLQDMA
+42 SLQDMA
-49 WNAVLKSYRFCY
+49 QNAALKSYRFCY

-80 FAVST
+80 FAVRT
-85 RLGIQLKIKKRLT
+85 RLGLQLKMKKRLT
-98 LVGRKFRFAMN
+98 LVGRKFRFAVN

-119 RLKQSQEERLALA
+119 RLRQSQEERLALA
-132 EELGPKEVRREK
+132 EELGPKAVRKEK

-152 RLVCKTLGTVFNYVA
+152 RLVCKILGTVFNYVA
-167 PVVSFIILVSLI
+167 PVVSFIILVGLI
-179 HQNTNL
+179 HENTNL

-193 NDKMIGYIAK
+193 NDKMIGYIEK

-209 SEKMMQS
+209 SEKIMQS

-229 VPKYTLKVIDKE
+229 VPKYTLKVIDEE

-265 GLYVDGTF
+265 GLYVDGVF
-273 YGAVEN
+273 YGAVED
-279 AAPVRALLDS
+279 AAPIRALLDS
-289 MLNQYRTGDENERV
+289 MLDQYRTGSENERV
-303 DFVQDVQLS
+303 DFVQDVELS

-338 VTYTVEEGDAPTL
+338 VTYTVVEGDAPTL

-444 TDRTEIDSTVLK
+444 EDRTEVDSVVLK

-476 SSGSGYSSSSGG
+476 SSGGSAAGSSSS
-488 FIWPVDGGYLSCGIN
+488 FIWPVDGGDVTCGIN
-503 GYWGHTGMDIAASRG
+503 GYWGHTGMDIGANRG

-571 GQIIGYVGQTGN
+571 GQIIGYVGMTGN
-583 AYGNHCH
+583 ASGNHCH

-602 SKYIGTYYPGR
+602 AKYIGTYYPGR

>member
-1 MYNEGRIKRSIV
+1 
-13 PRKKGEECMESS
+13 MESS
-25 QNAGKKMTMPKQ
+25 QNAGKKMPAAKRRMPKNQ
-37 HLPEN
+37 
-42 RSLQDMA
+42 SLQDMA
-49 WNAVLKSYRFCY
+49 QNAALKSYRFCY

-80 FAVST
+80 FAVRT
-85 RLGIQLKIKKRLT
+85 RLGLQLKMKKRLT
-98 LVGRKFRFAMN
+98 LVGRKFRFAVN

-119 RLKQSQEERLALA
+119 RLRQSQEERLALA
-132 EELGPKEVRREK
+132 EELGPKAVRKEK

-152 RLVCKTLGTVFNYVA
+152 RLVCKILGTVFNYVA
-167 PVVSFIILVSLI
+167 PVVSFIILVGLI
-179 HQNTNL
+179 HENTNL

-193 NDKMIGYIAK
+193 NDKMIGYIEK

-209 SEKMMQS
+209 SEKIMQS
-216 RIVYEEYQPPLDT
+216 RIVYEAYQPPLDT
-229 VPKYTLKVIDKE
+229 VPKYTLKVIDEE

-265 GLYVDGTF
+265 GLYVDGVF
-273 YGAVEN
+273 YGAVED
-279 AAPVRALLDS
+279 AAPIRALLDS
-289 MLNQYRTGDENERV
+289 MLDQYRTGSENERV
-303 DFVQDVQLS
+303 DFVQDVELS

-338 VTYTVEEGDAPTL
+338 VTYTVVEGDAPTL

-444 TDRTEIDSTVLK
+444 EDRTEVDSVVLK

-476 SSGSGYSSSSGG
+476 SSGGSATGSSSS
-488 FIWPVDGGYLSCGIN
+488 FIWPVDGGHVTCGIN
-503 GYWGHTGMDIAASRG
+503 GYWGHTGMDIGANRG
-518 TVIRAAASGTVVK
+518 IVIRAAASGTVVK

-571 GQIIGYVGQTGN
+571 GQIIGYVGMTGN
-583 AYGNHCH
+583 ASGNHCH

-602 SKYIGTYYPGR
+602 AKYIGTYYPGR

>member
-1 MYNEGRIKRSIV
+1 
-13 PRKKGEECMESS
+13 MESS
-25 QNAGKKMTMPKQ
+25 QNAGKKMPAAKRRMPKHQ
-37 HLPEN
+37 L
-42 RSLQDMA
+42 LQDMA
-49 WNAVLKSYRFCY
+49 QNAALKSYRFCY

-80 FAVST
+80 FAVRT
-85 RLGIQLKIKKRLT
+85 RLGLQLKMKKRLT
-98 LVGRKFRFAMN
+98 LVGRKFRFAVN

-119 RLKQSQEERLALA
+119 RLRQSQEERLALA
-132 EELGPKEVRREK
+132 EELGPKAVRKEK

-152 RLVCKTLGTVFNYVA
+152 RLVCKILGTVFNYVA
-167 PVVSFIILVSLI
+167 PVVSFIILVGLI
-179 HQNTNL
+179 HENTNL

-193 NDKMIGYIAK
+193 NDKMIGYIEK

-209 SEKMMQS
+209 SEKIMQS

-229 VPKYTLKVIDKE
+229 VPKYTLKVIDEE

-265 GLYVDGTF
+265 GLYVDGVF
-273 YGAVEN
+273 YGAVED
-279 AAPVRALLDS
+279 AAPIRALLDS
-289 MLNQYRTGDENERV
+289 MLDQYRTGSENERV
-303 DFVQDVQLS
+303 DFVQDVELS

-338 VTYTVEEGDAPTL
+338 VTYTVVEGDAPTL

-444 TDRTEIDSTVLK
+444 EDRTEVDSVVLK

-476 SSGSGYSSSSGG
+476 SSGGSAAGSSSS
-488 FIWPVDGGYLSCGIN
+488 FIWPVDGGDVTCGIN
-503 GYWGHTGMDIAASRG
+503 GYWGHTGMDIGANRG

-571 GQIIGYVGQTGN
+571 GQIIGYVGMTGN
-583 AYGNHCH
+583 ASGNHCH

-602 SKYIGTYYPGR
+602 AKYIGTYYPGR

>member
-1 MYNEGRIKRSIV
+1 
-13 PRKKGEECMESS
+13 MESS
-25 QNAGKKMTMPKQ
+25 QNAGKKMPAAKRRMPKNQ
-37 HLPEN
+37 
-42 RSLQDMA
+42 SLQDMA
-49 WNAVLKSYRFCY
+49 QNAALKSYRFCY

-80 FAVST
+80 FAVRT
-85 RLGIQLKIKKRLT
+85 RLGLQLKMKKRLT
-98 LVGRKFRFAMN
+98 LVGRKFRFAVN

-119 RLKQSQEERLALA
+119 RLRQSQEERLALA
-132 EELGPKEVRREK
+132 EELGPKAVRKEK

-152 RLVCKTLGTVFNYVA
+152 RLVCKILGTVFNYVA
-167 PVVSFIILVSLI
+167 PVVSFIILVGLI
-179 HQNTNL
+179 HENTNL

-209 SEKMMQS
+209 SEKIMQS

-229 VPKYTLKVIDKE
+229 VPKYTLKVIDEE

-265 GLYVDGTF
+265 GLYVDGVF
-273 YGAVEN
+273 YGAVED
-279 AAPVRALLDS
+279 AAPIRALLDS
-289 MLNQYRTGDENERV
+289 MLDQYRTGSENERV
-303 DFVQDVQLS
+303 DFVQDVELS

-338 VTYTVEEGDAPTL
+338 VTYTVVEGDAPTL

-372 SLLVGQEVLI
+372 SLLIGQEVLI

-444 TDRTEIDSTVLK
+444 EDRTEVDSVVLK

-476 SSGSGYSSSSGG
+476 SSSGSSTTSSSSS
-488 FIWPVDGGYLSCGIN
+488 FIWPVDGGYVSCGIN
-503 GYWGHTGMDIAASRG
+503 GYWGHTGMDIAANRG

-602 SKYIGTYYPGR
+602 AKYIGTYYPGR

>member
-1 MYNEGRIKRSIV
+1 
-13 PRKKGEECMESS
+13 MESS
-25 QNAGKKMTMPKQ
+25 QNAGKKMPAAKRRMPKNQ
-37 HLPEN
+37 
-42 RSLQDMA
+42 SLQDMA
-49 WNAVLKSYRFCY
+49 QNAALKSYRFCY

-80 FAVST
+80 FAVRT
-85 RLGIQLKIKKRLT
+85 RLGFQLKMKKRLT
-98 LVGRKFRFAMN
+98 LVGRKFRFAVN

-119 RLKQSQEERLALA
+119 RLRQSQEERLALA
-132 EELGPKEVRREK
+132 EELGPKAVRKEK

-152 RLVCKTLGTVFNYVA
+152 RLVCKILGTVFNYVA
-167 PVVSFIILVSLI
+167 PVVSFIILVGLI
-179 HQNTNL
+179 HENTNL

-193 NDKMIGYIAK
+193 NDKMIGYIEK

-209 SEKMMQS
+209 SEKIMQS

-229 VPKYTLKVIDKE
+229 VPKYTLKVIDEE

-265 GLYVDGTF
+265 GLYVDGVF
-273 YGAVEN
+273 YGAVED
-279 AAPVRALLDS
+279 AAPIRALLDS
-289 MLNQYRTGDENERV
+289 MLDQYRTGSENERV
-303 DFVQDVQLS
+303 DFVQDVELS

-338 VTYTVEEGDAPTL
+338 VTYTVVEGDAPTL

-444 TDRTEIDSTVLK
+444 EDRTEVDSVVLK

-476 SSGSGYSSSSGG
+476 SSSGSAAGSSSS
-488 FIWPVDGGYLSCGIN
+488 FIWPVDGGHVTCGIN
-503 GYWGHTGMDIAASRG
+503 GYWGHTGMDIGANRG

-571 GQIIGYVGQTGN
+571 GQIIGYVGMTGN
-583 AYGNHCH
+583 ASGNHCH

-602 SKYIGTYYPGR
+602 AKYIGTYYPGR

>member
-1 MYNEGRIKRSIV
+1 
-13 PRKKGEECMESS
+13 MESS
-25 QNAGKKMTMPKQ
+25 QNAGKKMPAAKRRMPKHQ
-37 HLPEN
+37 L
-42 RSLQDMA
+42 LQDMA
-49 WNAVLKSYRFCY
+49 QNAALKSYRFCY

-80 FAVST
+80 FAVRT
-85 RLGIQLKIKKRLT
+85 RLGLQLKMKKRLT
-98 LVGRKFRFAMN
+98 LVGRKFRFAVN

-119 RLKQSQEERLALA
+119 RLRQSQEERLALA
-132 EELGPKEVRREK
+132 EELGPKAVRKEK

-152 RLVCKTLGTVFNYVA
+152 RLVCKILGTVFNYVA
-167 PVVSFIILVSLI
+167 PVVSFIILVGLI
-179 HQNTNL
+179 HENTNL

-209 SEKMMQS
+209 SEKIMQS

-229 VPKYTLKVIDKE
+229 VPKYTLKVIDEE

-265 GLYVDGTF
+265 GLYVDGVF
-273 YGAVEN
+273 YGAVED
-279 AAPVRALLDS
+279 AAPIRALLDS
-289 MLNQYRTGDENERV
+289 MLDQYRTGSENERV
-303 DFVQDVQLS
+303 DFVQDVELS

-338 VTYTVEEGDAPTL
+338 VTYTVVEGDAPTL

-444 TDRTEIDSTVLK
+444 EDRTEVDSVVLK

-476 SSGSGYSSSSGG
+476 SSGGSAAGSSSS
-488 FIWPVDGGYLSCGIN
+488 FIWPVDGGHVTCGIN
-503 GYWGHTGMDIAASRG
+503 GYWGHTGMDIGANRG

-602 SKYIGTYYPGR
+602 AKYIGTYYPGR

>member
-1 MYNEGRIKRSIV
+1 MEKKSSGTSV
-13 PRKKGEECMESS
+13 TRKKGEECMESS
-25 QNAGKKMTMPKQ
+25 QNAGKKMPAAKRRMPKNQ
-37 HLPEN
+37 
-42 RSLQDMA
+42 SLQDMA
-49 WNAVLKSYRFCY
+49 QNAALKSYRFCY

-80 FAVST
+80 FAVRT
-85 RLGIQLKIKKRLT
+85 RLGLQLKMKKRLT
-98 LVGRKFRFAMN
+98 LVGRKFRFAVN

-119 RLKQSQEERLALA
+119 RLRQSQEERLALA
-132 EELGPKEVRREK
+132 EELGPKAVRKEK

-152 RLVCKTLGTVFNYVA
+152 RLVCKILGTVFNYVA
-167 PVVSFIILVSLI
+167 PVVSFIILVGLI
-179 HQNTNL
+179 HENTNL

-193 NDKMIGYIAK
+193 NDKMIGYIEK

-209 SEKMMQS
+209 SEKIMQS

-229 VPKYTLKVIDKE
+229 VPKYTLKVIDEE

-265 GLYVDGTF
+265 GLYVDGVF
-273 YGAVEN
+273 YGAVED
-279 AAPVRALLDS
+279 AAPIRALLDS
-289 MLNQYRTGDENERV
+289 MLDQYRTGSENERV
-303 DFVQDVQLS
+303 DFVQDVELS

-338 VTYTVEEGDAPTL
+338 VTYTVVEGDAPTL

-444 TDRTEIDSTVLK
+444 EDRTEVDSVVLK

-476 SSGSGYSSSSGG
+476 SSGGSATGSSGG

>member
-1 MYNEGRIKRSIV
+1 MEKKSSETSV
-13 PRKKGEECMESS
+13 TRKKGEECMESS
-25 QNAGKKMTMPKQ
+25 QNAGKKMPAAKRRMPKNQ
-37 HLPEN
+37 
-42 RSLQDMA
+42 SLQDMA
-49 WNAVLKSYRFCY
+49 QNAALKSYRFCY

-80 FAVST
+80 FAVRT
-85 RLGIQLKIKKRLT
+85 RLGLQLKMKKRLT
-98 LVGRKFRFAMN
+98 LVGRKFRFAVN

-119 RLKQSQEERLALA
+119 RLRQSQEERLALA
-132 EELGPKEVRREK
+132 EELGPKAVRKEK

-152 RLVCKTLGTVFNYVA
+152 RLVCKILGTVFNYVA
-167 PVVSFIILVSLI
+167 PVVSFIILVGLI
-179 HQNTNL
+179 HENTNL

-193 NDKMIGYIAK
+193 NDKMIGYIEK

-209 SEKMMQS
+209 SEKIMQS

-229 VPKYTLKVIDKE
+229 VPKYTLKVIDEE

-265 GLYVDGTF
+265 GLYVDGVF
-273 YGAVEN
+273 YGAVED
-279 AAPVRALLDS
+279 AAPIRALLDS
-289 MLNQYRTGDENERV
+289 MLDQYRTGSENERV
-303 DFVQDVQLS
+303 DFVQDVELS

-338 VTYTVEEGDAPTL
+338 VTYTVVEGDAPTL

-444 TDRTEIDSTVLK
+444 EDRTEVDSVVLK

-476 SSGSGYSSSSGG
+476 SSGGSAAGSSSS
-488 FIWPVDGGYLSCGIN
+488 FIWPVDGGHVTCGIN
-503 GYWGHTGMDIAASRG
+503 GYWGHTGMDIGANRG

-602 SKYIGTYYPGR
+602 AKYIGTYYPGR

>member
-1 MYNEGRIKRSIV
+1 
-13 PRKKGEECMESS
+13 MESS
-25 QNAGKKMTMPKQ
+25 QNAGKKMPAAKRRMPKNQ
-37 HLPEN
+37 
-42 RSLQDMA
+42 SLQDMA
-49 WNAVLKSYRFCY
+49 QNAALKSYRFCY

-80 FAVST
+80 FAVRT
-85 RLGIQLKIKKRLT
+85 RLGLQLKMKKRLT
-98 LVGRKFRFAMN
+98 LVGRKFRFAVN

-119 RLKQSQEERLALA
+119 RLRQSQEERLALA
-132 EELGPKEVRREK
+132 EELGPKAVRKEK

-152 RLVCKTLGTVFNYVA
+152 RLVCKILGTVFNYVA
-167 PVVSFIILVSLI
+167 PVVSFIILVGLI
-179 HQNTNL
+179 HENTNL

-193 NDKMIGYIAK
+193 NDKMIGYIEK

-209 SEKMMQS
+209 SEKIMQS

-229 VPKYTLKVIDKE
+229 VPKYTLKVIDEE

-265 GLYVDGTF
+265 GLYVDGVF
-273 YGAVEN
+273 YGAVED
-279 AAPVRALLDS
+279 AAPIRALLDS
-289 MLNQYRTGDENERV
+289 MLDQYRTGSENERV
-303 DFVQDVQLS
+303 DFVQDVELS

-338 VTYTVEEGDAPTL
+338 VTYTVVEGDAPTL

-444 TDRTEIDSTVLK
+444 EDRTEVDSVVLK

-476 SSGSGYSSSSGG
+476 SSGGSAASSSGG
-488 FIWPVDGGYLSCGIN
+488 FIWPVDGGHVTCGIN
-503 GYWGHTGMDIAASRG
+503 GYWGHTGMDIGANRG

-571 GQIIGYVGQTGN
+571 GQIIGYVGMTGN
-583 AYGNHCH
+583 ASGNHCH

-602 SKYIGTYYPGR
+602 AKYIGTYYPGR

>member
-1 MYNEGRIKRSIV
+1 
-13 PRKKGEECMESS
+13 MESS
-25 QNAGKKMTMPKQ
+25 QNAGKKMPAAKRRMPKNQ
-37 HLPEN
+37 
-42 RSLQDMA
+42 SLQDMA
-49 WNAVLKSYRFCY
+49 RNAALKSYRFCY

-80 FAVST
+80 FAVRT
-85 RLGIQLKIKKRLT
+85 RLGLQLKMKKRLT
-98 LVGRKFRFAMN
+98 LVGRKFRFAVN

-119 RLKQSQEERLALA
+119 RLRQSQEERLALA
-132 EELGPKEVRREK
+132 EELGPKAVRKEK

-152 RLVCKTLGTVFNYVA
+152 RLVCKILGTVFNYVA
-167 PVVSFIILVSLI
+167 PVVSFIILVGLI
-179 HQNTNL
+179 HENTNL

-193 NDKMIGYIAK
+193 NDKMIGYIEK

-209 SEKMMQS
+209 SEKIMQS

-229 VPKYTLKVIDKE
+229 VPKYTLKVIDEE

-265 GLYVDGTF
+265 GLYVDGVF
-273 YGAVEN
+273 YGAVED
-279 AAPVRALLDS
+279 AAPIRALLDS
-289 MLNQYRTGDENERV
+289 MLDQYRTGSENERV
-303 DFVQDVQLS
+303 DFVQDVELS

-338 VTYTVEEGDAPTL
+338 VTYTVVEGDAPTL

-444 TDRTEIDSTVLK
+444 EDRTEVDSVVLK

-476 SSGSGYSSSSGG
+476 SSGGSAAGSSSS
-488 FIWPVDGGYLSCGIN
+488 FIWPVDGGHVTCGIN
-503 GYWGHTGMDIAASRG
+503 GYWGHTGMDIGANRG

-571 GQIIGYVGQTGN
+571 GQIIGYVGMTGN
-583 AYGNHCH
+583 ASGNHCH

-602 SKYIGTYYPGR
+602 AKYIGTYYPGR